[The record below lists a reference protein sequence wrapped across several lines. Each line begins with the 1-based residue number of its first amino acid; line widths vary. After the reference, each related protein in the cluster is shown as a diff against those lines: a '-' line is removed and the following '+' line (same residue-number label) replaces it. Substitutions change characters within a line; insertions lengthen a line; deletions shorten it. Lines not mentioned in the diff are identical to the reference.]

1 MTTENNEMTPENR
14 SEQDVVFVDAYNLI
28 YRAFY
33 GNMSN
38 LKNDDGVP
46 TNAIFTFIKM
56 IEKLPAS
63 FTNFKY
69 SLVVFDG
76 GSNFRKDLDEN
87 YKAQRKEMPE
97 DLKVQMPYIREALD
111 ILGWKVLET
120 RDIDVEA
127 DDAIGTLAKRA
138 AKVGYK
144 TYIVSGDKDFR
155 QLINE
160 NLNIIDTMRDI
171 CYDREVLM
179 EKMGITPENV
189 IGYLALLGD
198 SADNIEGVEKVG
210 EKTAV
215 KLLNE
220 YGDIEGIR
228 DNQDKI
234 KGVVGEN
241 IRKAFESGKIDK
253 NLMMVKIK
261 DDVELNLK
269 KKDITKVERDEERW
283 IDFCKRMNFKSF
295 LNQSQNKP

>member
-1 MTTENNEMTPENR
+1 MTTENNEITPENR
-14 SEQDVVFVDAYNLI
+14 SEQDVVFIDAYNLI

-138 AKVGYK
+138 VKVGYK

-179 EKMGITPENV
+179 EKMEITPENV